1 MLPVLALAPNYKTMQ
16 SQVIIKREGFTS
28 SFLPKVIFSK
38 GRAGFTLVEV
48 IVSVVIVALTAA
60 GIFSSFIAAQ
70 NYVSRSRG
78 RAGTSNSIRQQIE
91 NLKIEVNQTSWN
103 ATATCNPDTNGL
115 ALTTTCPGNWTSWG
129 NVSGTFGLAPYLG
142 KRRYRVTEL
151 APGGARRTEVQINW
165 TEPGT

>member
-1 MLPVLALAPNYKTMQ
+1 MQ
-16 SQVIIKREGFTS
+16 SQAILR
-28 SFLPKVIFSK
+28 
-38 GRAGFTLVEV
+38 RRGFTLVEV

-60 GIFSSFIAAQ
+60 GIFASFIAAQ

-78 RAGTSNSIRQQIE
+78 RVSTSNSVRQQIE
-91 NLKIEVNQTSWN
+91 TLKVEVNQTSWGN
-103 ATATCNPDTNGL
+103 SPNCDPDLNGL
-115 ALTTTCPGNWTSWG
+115 ALTNSTVLPLVPLNCPGSSLGWTAWG
-129 NVSGTFGLAPYLG
+129 NVTGTFGQAPFFG